1 MHGWLNLQ
9 RCAALI
15 SMSRDDGP
23 AIDPRAIALHASA
36 GFIIAL
42 SFIFVATA
50 LYLFTRRRREVPF
63 RGALVLFSIF
73 FVACAMALLVDV
85 VGIWYPSLW
94 LSGWIKVAAA
104 LIALAAVMSLFKML
118 SVLRRLS
125 DHLEY
130 RVQARTAEL
139 SIANRNLENEIAQ
152 RKSAEAEV
160 LRLNASLQRRINE
173 IQIIFDILPI
183 GIGIAEDAGC
193 RDVRSNRLF
202 AEMLNLPQR
211 PAASLSASPV
221 PLPEVKAFHQG
232 KELSSSELPMRRV
245 ARENVPLLDFEQ
257 TIVREDGRELHV
269 IVNAVPL
276 RDADGK
282 VSGAVAT
289 MQDVTQ
295 QRLAAQERLAF
306 ERRLRETQK
315 LESLGA
321 LAGGIAHDFNN
332 LLTGIIGNASMA
344 RFEITEN
351 PANAQAALDSLEQ
364 AALRAADLCKQML
377 AYAGKGRFVIQS
389 LSLSRIVRETTELL
403 TVSIAKRA
411 ALELQLDEGLPTIQ
425 GDATQVRQLLVNLVK
440 NAAEAIGDHG
450 GVITLRT
457 SVLYVNDEYLRG
469 LAYTDPLAPGNYVCL
484 EVVDNGPGMDK
495 TTLARVFDP
504 FFTTKFTG
512 RGLGLAAVLGI
523 VRGHKGAVKV
533 QSEPNRGTT
542 FTMLFPADSA
552 PPSDSVPEPSSTAA
566 TLPRSPHVLL
576 VEDEE
581 AVRLVTQRILNS
593 AGYTV
598 TAADDGQKAVDLV
611 TRSPREFDLVLLDMT
626 MPNMDG
632 EEAFKQMRKINPDLR
647 VLVMSGYSEQ
657 ETLRRFEGEK
667 ATSFLSKPFTRA
679 SLMEKVQGMLA
690 APTV

>member
-1 MHGWLNLQ
+1 
-9 RCAALI
+9 
-15 SMSRDDGP
+15 MSSGDGL
-23 AIDPRAIALHASA
+23 AINRSAMLLHASA
-36 GFIIAL
+36 EIVISLCF
-42 SFIFVATA
+42 FFVATA
-50 LYLFTRRRREVPF
+50 LYFFTQRRREVPF
-63 RGALVLFSIF
+63 RSALLLFSIF
-73 FVACAMALLVDV
+73 FVACALALVVDV
-85 VGIWYPSLW
+85 AGIWYPWLW
-94 LSGWIKVAAA
+94 LSGWIKAAAA
-104 LIALAAVMSLFKML
+104 LIALATVASLFKML

-139 SIANRNLENEIAQ
+139 SIANRNLEKEIAQ

-173 IQIIFDILPI
+173 IQVIFDILPI
-183 GIGIAEDAGC
+183 GIGIAEDAAC
-193 RDVRSNRLF
+193 RELRSNRLF
-202 AEMLNLPQR
+202 AEMLNIPQR

-221 PLPEVKAFHQG
+221 PLPELNAFHQG
-232 KELSSSELPMRRV
+232 KPLASEDFPMQRV
-245 ARENVPLLDFEQ
+245 ARENAPVADFEA
-257 TIVREDGRELHV
+257 TVMRPDGRELHV

-276 RDADGK
+276 RDAEGK
-282 VSGAVAT
+282 VAGAVST
-289 MQDVTQ
+289 LQDVTQ
-295 QRLAAQERLAF
+295 QRIAAQERLAF

-344 RFEITEN
+344 RFEMTEN
-351 PANAQAALDSLEQ
+351 PANAQVAIDNLEQ

-389 LSLSRIVRETTELL
+389 LSLSRVVRETAELL
-403 TVSIAKRA
+403 AVSIGKRA
-411 ALELQLDEGLPTIQ
+411 SLDLQLDQNLPTIQ
-425 GDATQVRQLLVNLVK
+425 GDATQLRQILINLVT
-440 NAAEAIGDHG
+440 NAAEAIDARG
-450 GVITLRT
+450 GVITIRT
-457 SVLYVNDEYLRG
+457 SVLYVDDEYLRG
-469 LAYTDPLAPGNYVCL
+469 LAYTDPLSQGNYVCL
-484 EVVDNGPGMDK
+484 EVIDNGPGMDK

-542 FTMLFPADSA
+542 FTLLFPAESA
-552 PPSDSVPEPSSTAA
+552 PASSTAVETPLTTPAA
-566 TLPRSPHVLL
+566 TRDPHVLL

-581 AVRLVTQRILNS
+581 AVRLVTQRILSS

-598 TAADDGQKAVDLV
+598 TTADDGQKAVDLV
-611 TRSPREFDLVLLDMT
+611 TGSPRHFDIVLLDMT

-632 EEAFKQMRKINPDLR
+632 EEAFKWMRKINPELR
-647 VLVMSGYSEQ
+647 VLIMSGYSEQ

-667 ATSFLSKPFTRA
+667 GTAFLSKPFSRA
-679 SLMEKVQGMLA
+679 SLMEKVQSVLA
-690 APTV
+690 NPTL